1 MKIVFFGFVFTFS
14 WVDVVL
20 GEKFRNDSVV
30 SVKADGYYL
39 DDLNDIS
46 AANVE

>member
-20 GEKFRNDSVV
+20 GEKLRNDSVIG
-30 SVKADGYYL
+30 VKDDGYYL
-39 DDLNDIS
+39 DELNDVT
-46 AANVE
+46 AANIE